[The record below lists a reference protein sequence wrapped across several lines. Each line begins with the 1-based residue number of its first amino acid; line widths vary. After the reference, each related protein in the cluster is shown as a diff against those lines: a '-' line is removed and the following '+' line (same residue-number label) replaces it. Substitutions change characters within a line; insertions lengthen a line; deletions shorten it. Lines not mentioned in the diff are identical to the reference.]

1 MRKNLMAIVLIVC
14 YMTLVCLQSVN
25 AANFNPHTITI
36 KSENYGHTFE
46 AYQIFKGDLSNEKLT
61 NVEWGL
67 SITDPTNLLTE
78 LNTIDK
84 YINCKDAMDV
94 SKVLESASAQEV
106 DEFASL
112 VSKYM
117 NTAPVGSANKGVVK
131 EDGLHHYTMTVAGDG
146 YYLVKDREH
155 SVTGND
161 AYTKFILQVVGD
173 VSVEAKADY
182 PTLVKKLE
190 DGSIY
195 NQVSVGDSVKFVLES
210 SVPNMDGYNTYYFV
224 IEDTFGS
231 AFTFNNDVVI
241 QLGENE
247 LVKDVDY
254 FVNVQDDSFEIVFN
268 DFINYFDLVGS
279 EIVVTYSCIL
289 DEDAMSGVSG
299 NSNNAVLTYS
309 NHPNYEYEGD
319 DTPLSNEPV
328 GSTPSSST
336 FTYMNDLVI
345 TKVDGNSGELLSGAK
360 FKISGS
366 NLNKV
371 QVKQAVYTISEN
383 GTYFKLNDGTYT
395 TSLPT
400 SSTESLYE
408 SVDVKYEL
416 SYVVKYVD
424 TKNGEEAIGVVD
436 ESGTLVFKGLSA
448 GTYSI
453 SEIEAPEGYNKLE
466 NPIRVTI
473 SWEKPL
479 DSNECIWSINNNP
492 LIEGITVE
500 NYAGTVLPSTGGM
513 GTVIFY
519 LVGAGFVVLGVVL
532 NKKK

>member
-1 MRKNLMAIVLIVC
+1 MRKKLLSLVLIVC
-14 YMTLVCLQSVN
+14 YMTLVCLNVN

-36 KSENYGHTFE
+36 KSEKYGHTFE

-67 SITDPTNLLTE
+67 SIVDPTNLLNE
-78 LNTIDK
+78 LKTLNI
-84 YINCKDAMDV
+84 YMNCENAMDV
-94 SKVLESASAQEV
+94 SKVLETASAQEV
-106 DEFASL
+106 DDFASI

-117 NTAPVGSANKGVVK
+117 NSAPVGSANKGVVK
-131 EDGLHHYTMTVAGDG
+131 QDGLYHYTMTVAGDG

-155 SVTGND
+155 SVSGND
-161 AYTKFILQVVGD
+161 AYTKYILQVVGD
-173 VSVEAKADY
+173 VSVEAKSDY
-182 PTLVKKLE
+182 PTLVKKLS
-190 DGSIY
+190 DGLIY
-195 NQVSVGDSVKFVLES
+195 NQVAVGDVVDFVLES
-210 SVPNMDGYNTYYFV
+210 SVPNMDGYNRYYFV
-224 IEDTFGS
+224 IEDVFGLG
-231 AFTFNNDVVI
+231 FTFNNDVVV

-247 LVKDVDY
+247 LVKDEDY
-254 FVNVQDDSFEIVFN
+254 VVNVNEDRFEIVFD
-268 DFINYFDLVGS
+268 DFIDYVDLAGNS
-279 EIVVTYSCIL
+279 ILVTYSCVL
-289 DEDAMSGVSG
+289 DEDAVSGVSG
-299 NSNNAVLTYS
+299 NSNQAVLTYS

-319 DTPLSNEPV
+319 DVPLNNEPV
-328 GSTPSSST
+328 GVTPASST
-336 FTYMNDLVI
+336 YTYMNDLVI
-345 TKVDGNSGELLSGAK
+345 TKIDGNSGELLSGAK

-371 QVKQAVYTISEN
+371 QVKEAVYSESEN
-383 GTYFKLNDGTYT
+383 GTYFKLNDGSYT
-395 TSLPT
+395 LSLPT
-400 SSTESLYE
+400 DATSSLYD
-408 SVDVKYEL
+408 SLDKKYEL

-424 TKNGEEAIGVVD
+424 TKSGEEAIGVVD

-453 SEIEAPEGYNKLE
+453 TEIEAPEGYNKLE

-473 SWEKPL
+473 GWEEPI

-492 LIEGITVE
+492 LINGITVE

-519 LVGAGFVVLGVVL
+519 LVGTGFVLLGFIL